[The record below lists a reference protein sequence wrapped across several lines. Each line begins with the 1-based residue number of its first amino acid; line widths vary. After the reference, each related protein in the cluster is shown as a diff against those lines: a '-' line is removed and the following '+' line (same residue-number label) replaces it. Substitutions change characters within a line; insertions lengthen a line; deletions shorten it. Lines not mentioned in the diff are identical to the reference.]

1 MKMKMIRV
9 AAAALALSVMA
20 GCASVPMASPDADA
34 QAKTFVA
41 PSNGEANL
49 YIYRDQTMGSAIKLP
64 LLLDNES
71 IGDTGPH
78 TFAFR
83 QIEPGKHTIT
93 SKAEKDATLDFT
105 AEAGKNYYVRQEVKM
120 GVWAARTGLVLEDE
134 STGENA
140 VKGCKMIQ

>member
-1 MKMKMIRV
+1 
-9 AAAALALSVMA
+9 
-20 GCASVPMASPDADA
+20 
-34 QAKTFVA
+34 
-41 PSNGEANL
+41 
-49 YIYRDQTMGSAIKLP
+49 MGSAIKLP

-78 TFAFR
+78 TYAFR

-93 SKAEKDATLDFT
+93 SKAEKDATIDFT

-134 STGENA
+134 ATGENG
-140 VKGCKMIQ
+140 VKGWKMIQ

>member
-1 MKMKMIRV
+1 MKTKMIRV
-9 AAAALALSVMA
+9 AAATIVLGMMG
-20 GCASVPMASPDADA
+20 GCASVPMASPAADA

-41 PSNGEANL
+41 PNNGEANL

-64 LLLDNES
+64 LLLDDMS

-78 TFAFR
+78 THAFR
-83 QIEPGKHTIT
+83 EIEPGKHTIT

-105 AEAGKNYYVRQEVKM
+105 AEPGKNYYVRQEVKM

-134 STGENA
+134 ATGEDA
-140 VKGCKMIQ
+140 VKGCKLIQ